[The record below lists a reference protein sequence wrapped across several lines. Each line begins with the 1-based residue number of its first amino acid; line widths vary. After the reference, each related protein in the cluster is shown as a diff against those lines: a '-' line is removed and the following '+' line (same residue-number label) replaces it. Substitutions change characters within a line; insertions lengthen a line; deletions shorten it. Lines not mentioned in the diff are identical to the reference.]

1 MIVETLATVA
11 LLGSGYAVYRN
22 RTKLEA
28 DVKAEVAKLTADIKA
43 DVTAL
48 RADLAKFTAEVKRR
62 FNRCP
67 T

>member
-1 MIVETLATVA
+1 
-11 LLGSGYAVYRN
+11 VYRN

-48 RADLAKFTAEVKRR
+48 RADLAKFTAEVK
-62 FNRCP
+62 
-67 T
+67 TKV